1 MRGVRC
7 KLSMPILYIFSG
19 LPGSGKS
26 TLAVQLAKHIG
37 ATYLRVDAIEQAL
50 KDLCGLN
57 IYAEGY
63 HLAYKLASD
72 NLTQGLN
79 VIGDSCNSVTE
90 SRIEWEQ
97 TAIKSNAQ
105 YINIEIICS
114 DPIEH
119 KSRVESRNTPIK
131 GLTLPTWEKVKVRE
145 YQPWDSKVISI
156 DTAGQILDQ
165 SIKELLIK
173 LGV

>member
-1 MRGVRC
+1 
-7 KLSMPILYIFSG
+7 MPILYIFSG

-57 IYAEGY
+57 IYAEGH

-90 SRIEWEQ
+90 SRIEWE
-97 TAIKSNAQ
+97 
-105 YINIEIICS
+105 
-114 DPIEH
+114 
-119 KSRVESRNTPIK
+119 
-131 GLTLPTWEKVKVRE
+131 
-145 YQPWDSKVISI
+145 
-156 DTAGQILDQ
+156 
-165 SIKELLIK
+165 
-173 LGV
+173 